1 VALTGSLLLLLVLS
15 TALGGITLMAGIE
28 RKASASHAQAMQ
40 LRLAATGAVLLAG
53 EELRSRDLN
62 EVLGGTGSLHWRR
75 RLTPPLDLAGMT
87 RSLQRA
93 TLSESSHEADTP
105 VWRLFAHMP
114 WREVAGT
121 GPSVQTV
128 AWVADDWQEADA
140 DPGRDRNGL
149 VLVRAGAF
157 AGTAAVWVEALCE
170 RDSAGVVRVRHLRS
184 W

>member
-28 RKASASHAQAMQ
+28 RKVSASHAQAVQ
-40 LRLAATGAVLLAG
+40 LRLAATGAALLAV
-53 EELRSRDLN
+53 EELRWRDLN
-62 EVLGGTGSLHWRR
+62 EVLGGIGSLYWRR
-75 RLTPPLDLAGMT
+75 RLSPPLDLGGMT
-87 RSLQRA
+87 RSLQRE
-93 TLSESSHEADTP
+93 TVSESSHGSDTP

-140 DPGRDRNGL
+140 DPGRDRNGI
-149 VLVRAGAF
+149 VLLRVGAL
-157 AGTAAVWVEALCE
+157 AGTASVWVEALCE
-170 RDSAGVVRVRHLRS
+170 RDPAGVLRVRHQRS